1 MVLNFIDQAKSEGG
15 NLIYGGEKLEIP
27 GFENGYFLKPAIFAP
42 CTDDLTISREEVF
55 GPVLQIYKF
64 SSEEEAM
71 KRANETELGL
81 AAGIFTN
88 DFARIERFKDE
99 IEVKTRVMNLNFY
112 RIYQINISII
122 QFLLFR
128 LVPST

>member
-1 MVLNFIDQAKSEGG
+1 MSSYEHRELVLNFIDQAKSEGG
-15 NLIYGGEKLEIP
+15 KLIYGGEKLEIP
-27 GFENGYFLKPAIFAP
+27 GFEKGYFMKPAIFAP
-42 CTDDLTISREEVF
+42 CTDDLTISRKEVF

-88 DFARIERFKDE
+88 DFSRIERFKDE
-99 IEVKTRVMNLNFY
+99 IEVKTRLMNLNF
-112 RIYQINISII
+112 
-122 QFLLFR
+122 
-128 LVPST
+128 

>member
-27 GFENGYFLKPAIFAP
+27 GFENGYFLKPAIFSP

-64 SSEEEAM
+64 SSEVEAM

-112 RIYQINISII
+112 RIY
-122 QFLLFR
+122 
-128 LVPST
+128 